1 MYERNAIVL
10 ERYFEKKFGFDKPN
24 NLKINYTNFGDL
36 VEELEK
42 YQITVIE
49 EEKVIQEFEE
59 IAKKIQ
65 IIQKAQEK
73 LCATN
78 EKLEEERNRLFNI
91 LDEEPSNLENKLEK
105 IENTLERNNQEL
117 KELRIEFIEALSTF
131 REQQIQRNRCAKER
145 RIAETN
151 HVTFLQ
157 KVTNLF
163 QEINQKDI
171 QNAKNFISADKE
183 ILEAEIYQILIKNGK
198 SERVEFY
205 KDAMQLASKTRMEI
219 AVKEVECYLI
229 IYDKLKKLLQ
239 EVENDNLK
247 LAKYQKTLR
256 DIEVKLAFLKTQKE
270 YIVGFLDNERM
281 IAINGV
287 KAHKKMME
295 EACKNF
301 EKDMIQISNL
311 YELIL
316 REVAGKSTKKAY
328 KELYNKT
335 YLKEIEDKERNFEQE
350 VNHIKISMGT
360 VINSNYWRIEGIKNI
375 YNVFQEEVS
384 EKFEKDLSEFKI
396 EEPEEILEPITIGA
410 KNEIEDDIV
419 IKDNPS
425 KKNSKINP
433 KDKYDDEEHWGDKD
447 DNWDNEYED
456 EEKWD
461 NEDDNW
467 DDEYEDE
474 EDWDNEDDNW
484 DDKYEDEEEWDN
496 EDDKLEDKYEDEE
509 DWDDEDDD
517 WDDEDENEEELD
529 DIDEEDI
536 EETDELEEYEFE
548 DEDDWDDDFD
558 DEEDWDDEEDNWNE
572 DINEDDWN
580 EGKNKR
586 NDEEV
591 KNTKREDKENSKGL
605 FNKFFKKL

>member
-42 YQITVIE
+42 YQVTVIE

-91 LDEEPSNLENKLEK
+91 LDENPSNLENKLEK

-117 KELRIEFIEALSTF
+117 KELRIEFIESLSTF
-131 REQQIQRNRCAKER
+131 REQQVQRNRCAKER

-157 KVTNLF
+157 KVTNIF
-163 QEINQKDI
+163 QEINSEDI
-171 QNAKNFISADKE
+171 QNAKNFVSADKE
-183 ILEAEIYQILIKNGK
+183 ILEAEIYQILMKNGK
-198 SERVEFY
+198 NEKVEFY
-205 KDAMQLASKTRMEI
+205 MEAMQLASKTRMEI
-219 AVKEVECYLI
+219 AVKEVECYLTV
-229 IYDKLKKLLQ
+229 YDKLKKLLQ

-256 DIEVKLAFLKTQKE
+256 DMEVKLAFLKAQKE

-287 KAHKKMME
+287 KAHQKMMK

-301 EKDMIQISNL
+301 ESDMIQISNL

-396 EEPEEILEPITIGA
+396 EEPEKILEPITIGA
-410 KNEIEDDIV
+410 KKEIDDVEDDI
-419 IKDNPS
+419 IL
-425 KKNSKINP
+425 KNNTSER
-433 KDKYDDEEHWGDKD
+433 DDEIIPEE
-447 DNWDNEYED
+447 EYD
-456 EEKWD
+456 EEDWD
-461 NEDDNW
+461 GEEDNW
-467 DDEYEDE
+467 DDEYED
-474 EDWDNEDDNW
+474 
-484 DDKYEDEEEWDN
+484 DE
-496 EDDKLEDKYEDEE
+496 
-509 DWDDEDDD
+509 DD
-517 WDDEDENEEELD
+517 WDDEEDDENDWEEDSKDEDNWD
-529 DIDEEDI
+529 DMDEEYS
-536 EETDELEEYEFE
+536 EEKDELEDDEFDDEDEFE
-548 DEDDWDDDFD
+548 DEDDWDDDFEDEDDWDDNLD
-558 DEEDWDDEEDNWNE
+558 DEDDWDDED
-572 DINEDDWN
+572 DDEDDWD
-580 EGKNKR
+580 EEDED
-586 NDEEV
+586 DEEV
-591 KNTKREDKENSKGL
+591 KDTQRKDKEDSKGL
-605 FNKFFKKL
+605 FNKFFKNKNK